1 MRDYMQFYI
10 NGEWVDP
17 ATPRSLDVID
27 PATEEVAGH
36 ISLGS
41 DADIDNAVNA
51 AVHAFKTW
59 SITSKEERLAILN
72 RVVEEFEK
80 RVPELGEAITE
91 EMGAPKW
98 LADGTQAAIG
108 VNHFKTA
115 VSVLEKFEF
124 EEDRGTSRIAREP
137 IGVCGFITPWN
148 WPIHQICAK
157 VAPALAV
164 GCTVVLKPSEIAP
177 FSAKIF
183 ADILDAAGVPAGV
196 FNMVNGLG
204 PEVGHAIAAHPL
216 VDMVSIT
223 GSTRAG
229 IQVAEA
235 AAKTVKRVHQELGGK
250 SPNIVLEDADLE
262 NAIKGGITGIMMNSG
277 QSCRAPTRMLVP
289 NKLMDKACEIAKEM
303 AETWTPGD
311 PKQDSRMGPVISE
324 LQWNKIQ
331 GLIHSGIEQG
341 AKVVTGGEGRPQ
353 GLEKGYYVK
362 PTVFRDVKNDMEI
375 AREEIFGPVLSII
388 GYDSEE
394 EAIEIANDTEYGL
407 GGYVHSKDID
417 HARAIASKIRA
428 GYISINNAGL
438 DLNAPFGGYKH
449 SGNGRE
455 FSDQA
460 FGEFLEYKSLLGYTP
475 AA

>member
-1 MRDYMQFYI
+1 
-10 NGEWVDP
+10 
-17 ATPRSLDVID
+17 
-27 PATEEVAGH
+27 
-36 ISLGS
+36 
-41 DADIDNAVNA
+41 
-51 AVHAFKTW
+51 
-59 SITSKEERLAILN
+59 
-72 RVVEEFEK
+72 
-80 RVPELGEAITE
+80 
-91 EMGAPKW
+91 
-98 LADGTQAAIG
+98 
-108 VNHFKTA
+108 
-115 VSVLEKFEF
+115 
-124 EEDRGTSRIAREP
+124 
-137 IGVCGFITPWN
+137 
-148 WPIHQICAK
+148 
-157 VAPALAV
+157 V

-204 PEVGHAIAAHPL
+204 PEVGHAIAAHPM

-262 NAIKGGITGIMMNSG
+262 NAIKGGIAGIMMNSG

-289 NKLMDKACEIAKEM
+289 NKLMDQACEIAKEM

-324 LQWNKIQ
+324 TQWNKIQ
-331 GLIHSGIEQG
+331 GLIHNGIEQG
-341 AKVVTGGEGRPQ
+341 AKVVTGGEGRPE
-353 GLEKGYYVK
+353 GLDKGYYVK

-407 GGYVHSKDID
+407 GGYVHSEDID